1 MPLNVKCR
9 TEDNVRLTAKLC
21 GIIENM
27 NMNLLDFINAT
38 VNLQL
43 AEAGGVLKST
53 QHSPLSCVYGDKSR
67 SNPGSKATVCSLKTS
82 PDPPMSRPLT
92 AHQSCFALPPK
103 SHWGLFLVNAETII
117 HNNLIVTKHKNCRF
131 HWLFSTFSKSLTNS
145 SLTAL

>member
-82 PDPPMSRPLT
+82 PDPSMSVLSLLT
-92 AHQSCFALPPK
+92 RAALLCHQNHIEDYF
-103 SHWGLFLVNAETII
+103 G
-117 HNNLIVTKHKNCRF
+117 
-131 HWLFSTFSKSLTNS
+131 
-145 SLTAL
+145 

>member
-53 QHSPLSCVYGDKSR
+53 QNSPLSCVYGDKSR

-103 SHWGLFLVNAETII
+103 SH
-117 HNNLIVTKHKNCRF
+117 
-131 HWLFSTFSKSLTNS
+131 
-145 SLTAL
+145 

>member
-38 VNLQL
+38 VNLQW

-53 QHSPLSCVYGDKSR
+53 QHSPLSCVRSLWRQKQVKSR
-67 SNPGSKATVCSLKTS
+67 VKGHR
-82 PDPPMSRPLT
+82 M
-92 AHQSCFALPPK
+92 
-103 SHWGLFLVNAETII
+103 
-117 HNNLIVTKHKNCRF
+117 LIKN
-131 HWLFSTFSKSLTNS
+131 
-145 SLTAL
+145 